1 MRTFLIAV
9 LLAGVALPALAAR
22 PNDDDRTERH
32 HERADR
38 SETLESSPKQER
50 SAERPQHSVEQR
62 HESSGN
68 SGRAL
73 QSSAGNVR
81 SRENSPIQTVEQ
93 VHGREVSIPVRESHE
108 HQQAGKAGGN
118 SRPHNFEPK
127 EVRAPRGQ
135 REALS
140 VGQPSGDTVRNWR
153 SHERNGDR
161 EGASIE
167 ERNLRRPPAGSSSG
181 DLVQSRHPVPR
192 VFEPAERRVS
202 RKPVFGTEPPAPQ
215 TATSRQAHAARHW
228 NADWR
233 HDNRY
238 DWKKWRHHHRSSF
251 HFGSYYDPFGW
262 DYMRYGIG
270 WRLWPS
276 YYRSNFWLNDPWQ
289 YRLPPAYG
297 PYRWVRYYN
306 DALLVNI
313 YTGQVLDVEYN
324 FFW

>member
-68 SGRAL
+68 SGGAL

-135 REALS
+135 REAL
-140 VGQPSGDTVRNWR
+140 DVRR
-153 SHERNGDR
+153 GGDR
-161 EGASIE
+161 KLAFQV
-167 ERNLRRPPAGSSSG
+167 RPPQVGEAGERRIEV
-181 DLVQSRHPVPR
+181 LPVIDQHEMVEGHR
-192 VFEPAERRVS
+192 GAER
-202 RKPVFGTEPPAPQ
+202 PADGARFRIEVVERGGVDEIDFKSL
-215 TATSRQAHAARHW
+215 TADQMRDQWKSAHAAAGAKYIAAPGCSVPNSSTPAELSRFP
-228 NADWR
+228 
-233 HDNRY
+233 
-238 DWKKWRHHHRSSF
+238 RSL
-251 HFGSYYDPFGW
+251 G
-262 DYMRYGIG
+262 
-270 WRLWPS
+270 
-276 YYRSNFWLNDPWQ
+276 
-289 YRLPPAYG
+289 
-297 PYRWVRYYN
+297 
-306 DALLVNI
+306 ALA
-313 YTGQVLDVEYN
+313 
-324 FFW
+324 